1 MKNYRVGIYRLYSD
15 IQKSYRY
22 FGIYYINC
30 TSFKHCNLNII
41 YNKNNIYKY
50 FEEKSKNEI
59 DVLQIEIPIFTGGKK
74 FFLKE
79 SILNKKFGTSLVR
92 VGNFKYWNEIDT
104 YINGEYLYTIDIP
117 EDKLLES
124 LEINIPDDVLNDN
137 IKRPRDEYI
146 TKYMRYLW
154 IKEYGITQVFLE
166 D

>member
-1 MKNYRVGIYRLYSD
+1 MKNYKVGIYRLYSN

-22 FGIYYINC
+22 FGIYYVKC
-30 TSFKHCNLNII
+30 TSFKHCNINLIN
-41 YNKNNIYKY
+41 NKNNIYKY